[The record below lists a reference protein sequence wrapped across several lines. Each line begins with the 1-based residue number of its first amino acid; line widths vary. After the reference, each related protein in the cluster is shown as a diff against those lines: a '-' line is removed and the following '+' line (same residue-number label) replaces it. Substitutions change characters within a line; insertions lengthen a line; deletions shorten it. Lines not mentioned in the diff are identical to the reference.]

1 MADSYV
7 CSGAVMRCSCGTS
20 QAKLTV
26 LPIRTVFLTGQPM
39 ANISDHLSFVNL
51 GAFGRCRSL
60 GFPATASAT
69 AAAHGKLT
77 PMPCMHNTPFPWMGG
92 KNDYIIKGDPALL
105 KSSTCQCVW
114 GGTISIVN
122 DGQTDTGMADNNR
135 EARETE
141 EEMKARTEEKQQ
153 LDVDS
158 VLDGIQLALD
168 VAGFVPGLGAIPDLL
183 NASISAL
190 RGNWAEAGMSVLA
203 AVPGIGDAAAAAK
216 IAHKGVKA
224 AKTINKTKK
233 ITNVTETLSKE
244 RKREIAKKYI
254 SKEVDKKQ
262 LLKEPGVTPNN
273 VDEVYRQ
280 VKIERKREAISFYKE
295 HWNAEKPKNKIIKSA
310 SNEDFQKALSE
321 SKKPINREKI
331 LREVKERRKGV
342 VNHINGIDFNHP
354 VEKISVNDG
363 NVFYQFNS
371 GKMGN
376 YLTPDPNVTPAQ
388 LGISAISNGVQKGK
402 YEIIFN
408 NMKGNG
414 LPALKSTAKEITDTW
429 SQKIYS
435 SNGHSMSIPIK
446 TTGGGTQVFIPNNP
460 QTWNITTRRIDISIV
475 F

>member
-26 LPIRTVFLTGQPM
+26 LPIRTVFLTGQPL

-153 LDVDS
+153 LDADS

-168 VAGFVPGLGAIPDLL
+168 VAGLAPGVGAIPDLL

-190 RGNWAEAGMSVLA
+190 RGNWGEAGMSLLA
-203 AVPGIGDAAAAAK
+203 AVPGIGDAATATKLAK
-216 IAHKGVKA
+216 KGVKA
-224 AKTINKTKK
+224 AKA
-233 ITNVTETLSKE
+233 
-244 RKREIAKKYI
+244 AKKAEVVAKTANMTQPLNPLKPKPTI
-254 SKEVDKKQ
+254 TIGSSPDNPFSSTPAKNIPETSIVSGKSKNPFAKPYSSQLPIKDKVMKEATGKAVEEYPENS
-262 LLKEPGVTPNN
+262 LKEIF
-273 VDEVYRQ
+273 
-280 VKIERKREAISFYKE
+280 KYKG
-295 HWNAEKPKNKIIKSA
+295 NQPKPK
-310 SNEDFQKALSE
+310 DTG
-321 SKKPINREKI
+321 EKI
-331 LREVKERRKGV
+331 DLS
-342 VNHINGIDFNHP
+342 F
-354 VEKISVNDG
+354 
-363 NVFYQFNS
+363 
-371 GKMGN
+371 
-376 YLTPDPNVTPAQ
+376 
-388 LGISAISNGVQKGK
+388 
-402 YEIIFN
+402 
-408 NMKGNG
+408 
-414 LPALKSTAKEITDTW
+414 
-429 SQKIYS
+429 
-435 SNGHSMSIPIK
+435 
-446 TTGGGTQVFIPNNP
+446 
-460 QTWNITTRRIDISIV
+460 
-475 F
+475 